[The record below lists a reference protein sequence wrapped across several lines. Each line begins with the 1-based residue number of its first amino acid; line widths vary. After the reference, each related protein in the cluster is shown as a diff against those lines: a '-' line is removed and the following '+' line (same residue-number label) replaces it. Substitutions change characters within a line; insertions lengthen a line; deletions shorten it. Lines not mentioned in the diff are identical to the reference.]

1 MNADAL
7 RHALCAGRVWHVRQQ
22 PFRHGFDYRIHY
34 LLLDLDHLGSAF
46 AEHRLW
52 SLDARNLGSF
62 RADDHFGGADAARG
76 ASLAERARSFV
87 RDRLDFEPSGAV
99 KLLAQPRYL
108 GFGFNPVTFYFF
120 TDPSGP
126 PGALEAILLEVSNTP
141 WNERHVYALDCRGT
155 ASPWHFELAKDF
167 HVSPFLPMDM
177 DYRFRFAWDGERFEI
192 VKQNYQ
198 GGERV
203 FTARMELEQTPL
215 TSAALTRAL
224 VGFPMTFKVVGG
236 IYWQALRLW
245 LKGAVYHPHPV
256 LEGPDAARRGR
267 AA

>member
-22 PFRHGFDYRIHY
+22 PFRHGFDYRVHY
-34 LLLDLDHLGSAF
+34 LLLDLDELASAF
-46 AEHRLW
+46 ATHRLW
-52 SLDARNLGSF
+52 SLGGRNVGSF
-62 RADDHFGGADAARG
+62 RQEDHLGASERGGA
-76 ASLAERARSFV
+76 LADRARDFV
-87 RDRLDFEPSGAV
+87 RERLGFEPAGSV

-120 TDPSGP
+120 TDPDGV

-141 WNERHVYALDCRGT
+141 WNERHVYAFDCRG
-155 ASPWHFELAKDF
+155 AQAPWQFEIAKDF

-177 DYRFRFAWDGERFEI
+177 TYRFRFAWDGERFEI

-203 FTARMELEQTPL
+203 FTARMALEQTPL
-215 TSAALTRAL
+215 TSAALTRVL
-224 VGFPMTFKVVGG
+224 VGFPMTFKVVAG

-256 LEGPDAARRGR
+256 LEGPDAAR
-267 AA
+267 